1 MADPP
6 MYEHHHKP
14 KFTELNDLAS
24 EKVRCCKDI
33 ANILIKNMMADFGK
47 CSRNNFHFS
56 EVYRSVNYI
65 GSRAM
70 RMNAEVFM

>member
-33 ANILIKNMMADFGK
+33 ANILIKNMMGI
-47 CSRNNFHFS
+47 S
-56 EVYRSVNYI
+56 ESVQGIIFIFLRFI
-65 GSRAM
+65 G
-70 RMNAEVFM
+70 V